1 MDLKEPQNIFTL
13 LWEGLKLV
21 NRSGSV
27 LILFILT
34 AVLLNA
40 ATPLL
45 LHFGISSLLVN
56 LYSAV
61 CTAFLVVLLFR
72 ILAAKADNFGESFSN
87 SLSASVFPTIYLLIC
102 NILLFIVYVVLVIV
116 GAFLGHLLQFVGLGI
131 AALLGAFFITRLI
144 FSIPAIALKDQ
155 GPIQAILYSWNMTQS
170 LKSFLKTFLTF
181 FITSILST
189 LYILGVLRALY
200 VVIPLY
206 FADSFDITALTPEWY
221 AVGIVCLLGLGVVW
235 FWSAATFV
243 LFFLNSDYGENRGAY
258 TPSAQADLF
267 SQQTQ
272 VFGADNNV
280 WPANL
285 GKPVRQEDVNNRL
298 EIVQA
303 SVKTHSGDEQ
313 VQEHLSQ
320 VYQPKPEDFVEYKE
334 EDRMPTILF
343 DDDMAKQ
350 MEENHQMWAKKQE
363 TDTNKKDDEDD
374 FGTIKMSK

>member
-206 FADSFDITALTPEWY
+206 FADSFDITALTPEWH

-280 WPANL
+280 LPANL

-320 VYQPKPEDFVEYKE
+320 VYQPKPEDFVEYTE

-350 MEENHQMWAKKQE
+350 IEENRQMWAKKKE
-363 TDTNKKDDEDD
+363 TDANKTDDEDD

>member
-280 WPANL
+280 LPANL

-320 VYQPKPEDFVEYKE
+320 V
-334 EDRMPTILF
+334 
-343 DDDMAKQ
+343 
-350 MEENHQMWAKKQE
+350 
-363 TDTNKKDDEDD
+363 
-374 FGTIKMSK
+374 